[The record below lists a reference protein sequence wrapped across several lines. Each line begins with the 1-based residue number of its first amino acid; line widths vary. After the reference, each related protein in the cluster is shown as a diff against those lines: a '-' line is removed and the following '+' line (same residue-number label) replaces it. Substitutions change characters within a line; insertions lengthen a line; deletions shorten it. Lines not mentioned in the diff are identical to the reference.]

1 MKIVDV
7 EALYLRLPEVKEQT
21 DSSQDALL
29 VKITT
34 DEGIIGWGEVD
45 SSPFVIKAVIEAP
58 YSHTL
63 ARGLRHSL
71 IGEDPLRT
79 DYLWEKMYRD
89 TIYFGRE
96 GAAIQAMAGVDIALW
111 DIKGKAHGEPIWSL
125 LGGTRNPIRAYSSN
139 LFCSTPEATA
149 ERAQQQVGI
158 GYSAVKFGWE
168 PFGRGS
174 VADDR
179 RYLQSLRSAI
189 GEDIDLIVD
198 VGLVWDAATTIQR
211 CHEFEEFNLFWI
223 EEPLPPD
230 DILGYR
236 EVSEHVVQR
245 VAAGEEES
253 TVAGHRRLIEEGAI
267 GLAQIDLTRCGI
279 TQSLKIADLAHDNGI
294 PIANHCFTTDI
305 NVAAAL
311 HLLASI
317 PNALI
322 LETCAEE
329 SILAHDLVTEPI
341 PVIEGYASPP
351 EGPGLGV
358 EPDLAL
364 IERYLVRSEQP

>member
-7 EALYLRLPEVKEQT
+7 EALYLRLPEVKERT
-21 DSSQDALL
+21 DSSQDALI

-34 DEGIIGWGEVD
+34 DEGIFGWGEVD

-63 ARGLRHSL
+63 ARGLRDSL
-71 IGEDPLRT
+71 LGEDPLRT

-96 GAAIQAMAGVDIALW
+96 GATIQAMAGVDIALW
-111 DIKGKAHGEPIWSL
+111 DIKGKALGMPIWQL
-125 LGGTRNPIRAYSSN
+125 LGGTGNPIRAYSSN
-139 LFCSTPEATA
+139 LFRSTPEATA
-149 ERAQQQVGI
+149 ERAKQQVAI
-158 GYSAVKFGWE
+158 GYSALKFGWE

-174 VADDR
+174 VVDDR
-179 RYLQSLRSAI
+179 LYLESLRSAV
-189 GEDIDLIVD
+189 GKDVDLIVD
-198 VGLVWDAATTIQR
+198 IGLVWDAATTIQR
-211 CHEFEEFNLFWI
+211 CREFEEFNLFWI

-236 EVSEHVVQR
+236 EVSEHVIQR

-253 TVAGHRRLIEEGAI
+253 TITGHRRLIEDGGI

-279 TQSLKIADLAHDNGI
+279 TQSLKIAKVAQDNGI

-311 HLLASI
+311 HLLASV

-329 SILAHDLVTEPI
+329 SILARELVTEPI
-341 PVIEGYASPP
+341 PIIEGYASPP
-351 EGPGLGV
+351 AGPGLGV
-358 EPDLAL
+358 EPDQGLL
-364 IERYLVRSEQP
+364 DRYLVP